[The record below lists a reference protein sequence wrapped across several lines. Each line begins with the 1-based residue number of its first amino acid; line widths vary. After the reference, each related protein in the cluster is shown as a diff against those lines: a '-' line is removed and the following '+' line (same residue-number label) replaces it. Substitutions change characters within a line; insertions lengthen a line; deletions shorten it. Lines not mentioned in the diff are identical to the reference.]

1 MTGRKVKLAFIANDC
16 ARRASYR
23 RRKKSML
30 KKIEELSTLC
40 GVEACAIVYSSFD
53 QEAQIWPSES
63 GVQNVVEKFRT
74 MPEWKKH
81 KMGNQESVMEKSI
94 MKGKRKIA
102 KLEEENKEM
111 EITMFMF
118 QCLDT
123 TRVQPQQNMTLA
135 DLNLLS
141 SVIEQKLNDVS
152 RRLDLTDVT
161 EVPYQPQIH
170 TFVDT
175 NLKL

>member
-40 GVEACAIVYSSFD
+40 GVEACAIVYSPFD

-63 GVQNVVEKFRT
+63 GVQNVVERFRT

-123 TRVQPQQNMTLA
+123 TRVQHQQNMTLE

-161 EVPYQPQIH
+161 EVPYQSQIQ

>member
-40 GVEACAIVYSSFD
+40 GVEACAIVYSTFD
-53 QEAQIWPSES
+53 QEPQIWPSES
-63 GVQNVVEKFRT
+63 GVKSAVEKFRT

-94 MKGKRKIA
+94 VKGKRKIK

-111 EITMFMF
+111 EITMFML
-118 QCLDT
+118 QCLDSS
-123 TRVQPQQNMTLA
+123 RIQPQHHMTLA

-141 SVIEQKLNDVS
+141 SVIEQKLNDIS
-152 RRLDLTDVT
+152 RRLEFTNVT
-161 EVPYQPQIH
+161 EAPYQPQIQP
-170 TFVDT
+170 FVDT

>member
-1 MTGRKVKLAFIANDC
+1 MKLALIANDC

-53 QEAQIWPSES
+53 QEPQIWPSES
-63 GVQNVVEKFRT
+63 GVKNVVEKFRA

-94 MKGKRKIA
+94 VKGKRKIT

-118 QCLDT
+118 QCLDK
-123 TRVQPQQNMTLA
+123 TRVQPPHNMTLP

-141 SVIEQKLNDVS
+141 SVIEQKLNDIS
-152 RRLDLTDVT
+152 RRLDFTDVT
-161 EVPYQPQIH
+161 DI
-170 TFVDT
+170 VDT